1 MTTIADEQIDERAL
15 NTGAAALQE
24 SIVDPGPVGVEALAV
39 AAATAA
45 GVHDPAA
52 DSPADAVAKCIVLAG
67 LTEKVERLVVHDA
80 KDTDGTGSLVEY
92 VDGYYDA
99 DGNRL
104 GAATGTA
111 VVLSMAPHMW
121 QFHRSTTELT
131 DGTFETTG
139 VIDCTA
145 MLRRMTAVLQVR
157 GTGGRYAGRSGY
169 VTLALKDPNQRPP
182 HYETAF
188 VLC

>member
-1 MTTIADEQIDERAL
+1 MTTGADEQIDERAL
-15 NTGAAALQE
+15 NTGVAALQE
-24 SIVDPGPVGVEALAV
+24 SIVDPGPIGVEALAV

-45 GVHDPAA
+45 GRHDPAV
-52 DSPADAVAKCIVLAG
+52 DRPADAVAKCIVRAD

-92 VDGYYDA
+92 VDGCYDA
-99 DGNRL
+99 EGNRL
-104 GAATGTA
+104 GTVTGSA
-111 VVLSMAPHMW
+111 VVLAMTPHMW
-121 QFHRSTTELT
+121 QFHRSTTELL
-131 DGTFETTG
+131 DGSFETTG

-145 MLRRMTAVLQVR
+145 MLRRMTAVLRVR
-157 GTGGRYAGRSGY
+157 GTGGRYAGRHGY
-169 VTLALKDPNQRPP
+169 ATLALKDPTQRPP